1 MIREH
6 DRVVLTMDLPKYGLQ
21 PGDVGI
27 VVLVHG
33 DKGYGVEFM
42 TLGGDTVAVVSLAK
56 NQVREVGSD
65 EVQHARHIGPPAA

>member
-6 DRVVLTMDLPKYGLQ
+6 DRVVLTTDLPKYGPQ